1 MRNLFIFV
9 FIIGLFSGC
18 GKNEPTLPKSY
29 ENISFTDLMEIMELK
44 KTYSDGNSTIYE
56 SEAMDSKKY
65 KNSNFY
71 NYNEPMNNYCNAI
84 GGKVNVFS
92 VLDKLDT
99 NYLREQIDYSKVST
113 FYCKKDN
120 TVLFAFFTEEIEN
133 SWKKY
138 SQYKYYFVNSK
149 ILSNEV
155 NNFLNK
161 KDRNEFIKSENERI
175 NLNNKIQIAQ
185 NKVKLINPKI
195 QSIIDNSFHNSNL
208 DNYKKNN
215 FVDIDGVYYFSVIK
229 KIEEWDINKIR
240 LIFDGFYIFKEVE
253 NLTEDFTNKVLNRV
267 ETDYRFKIKGYKNEN
282 LISTSKFDNYGIFEI
297 NNSLDLSQTTVIVG
311 FKNINNPDIVRRCTD
326 SKLLNAF
333 TANPDSIKNVRG
345 ADCYQGYSYN
355 AVLYN
360 IIVYDHKTKQIV
372 FYAVNE

>member
-1 MRNLFIFV
+1 LLILLLV
-9 FIIGLFSGC
+9 IGLFSGC

-65 KNSNFY
+65 KNTNFY

-155 NNFLNK
+155 NNFLIKKDKEDFIKAENK
-161 KDRNEFIKSENERI
+161 KIKV
-175 NLNNKIQIAQ
+175 NNKALFSQGIDNEATNNEIR
-185 NKVKLINPKI
+185 KLISKITPKP
-195 QSIIDNSFHNSNL
+195 
-208 DNYKKNN
+208 YN
-215 FVDIDGVYYFSVIK
+215 FVWSCETVDSYK
-229 KIEEWDINKIR
+229 
-240 LIFDGFYIFKEVE
+240 LAH
-253 NLTEDFTNKVLNRV
+253 TNG
-267 ETDYRFKIKGYKNEN
+267 EG
-282 LISTSKFDNYGIFEI
+282 
-297 NNSLDLSQTTVIVG
+297 
-311 FKNINNPDIVRRCTD
+311 KNIVKKCTVNTDIGITFKATCTYTIL
-326 SKLLNAF
+326 SKETGYTL
-333 TANPDSIKNVRG
+333 
-345 ADCYQGYSYN
+345 CEQG
-355 AVLYN
+355 L
-360 IIVYDHKTKQIV
+360 
-372 FYAVNE
+372 